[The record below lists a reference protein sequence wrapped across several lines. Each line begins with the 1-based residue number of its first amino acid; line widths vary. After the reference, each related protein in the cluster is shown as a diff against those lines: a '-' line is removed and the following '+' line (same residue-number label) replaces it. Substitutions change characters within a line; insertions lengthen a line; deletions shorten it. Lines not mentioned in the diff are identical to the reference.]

1 MSCAY
6 YLALSGWGISIFAP
20 ENQPGGKLSEKMR
33 SDPVLQASFNRDIRG
48 IFAEEI
54 HFFGNQ
60 NPVHEADLE
69 RMLKEYACIFIT
81 KDQFA
86 KPENL
91 YEERENLPGL
101 YIGDEFSVNG
111 IPPVE
116 AVACGRKTAIEIYR
130 YLRDDL

>member
-60 NPVHEADLE
+60 NPVYEADLK
-69 RMLKEYACIFIT
+69 RMLKEYACVFIT
-81 KDQFA
+81 KDQFS
-86 KPENL
+86 
-91 YEERENLPGL
+91 ERENFDEVKKKSPGL
-101 YIGDEFSVNG
+101 FLGDEFLING
-111 IPPVE
+111 ISPVE
-116 AVACGRKTAIEIYR
+116 AVACGRKKAVEIYQ
-130 YLRDDL
+130 YLRNDL